1 MARTAYHT
9 PVSDMIDLDDLDHND
24 DNNNNNNNS
33 DDGTTTTSFILAFF
47 SILLSYM
54 IFDRSSQFNKRLEHT

>member
-1 MARTAYHT
+1 
-9 PVSDMIDLDDLDHND
+9 MIDLDDLDHND
-24 DNNNNNNNS
+24 DNNNNNNS